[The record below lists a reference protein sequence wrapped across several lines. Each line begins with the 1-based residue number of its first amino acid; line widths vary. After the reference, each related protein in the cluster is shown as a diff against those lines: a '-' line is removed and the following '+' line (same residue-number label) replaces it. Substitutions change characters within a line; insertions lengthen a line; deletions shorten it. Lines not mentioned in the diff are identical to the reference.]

1 MNENLPVF
9 LVFGKLAVQVPIR
22 CTNGVIIVSVLL
34 VICIAHVSS
43 SRMSL
48 IYFSVDGRRLG
59 NYIFG
64 M

>member
-1 MNENLPVF
+1 M
-9 LVFGKLAVQVPIR
+9 QVPIR
-22 CTNGVIIVSVLL
+22 CTNGVIIVSVLR

-43 SRMSL
+43 SGMSL

-59 NYIFG
+59 NYMFG